1 MKKIVL
7 CLLATCFMS
16 LNALAEREIKGQ
28 VVYAADGEP
37 LIGATVLPVG
47 GGNGSATDFDGNF
60 AIVLPDD
67 VKQVTVSY
75 VGMKTQ
81 TLDAVDGMVV
91 KMEDNTNE
99 LEEVVVTAFGMKRE
113 RKALGYAVQDLKS
126 EDLNTKGTTDLANA
140 IQGKV
145 SGVDIRPSSGM
156 PGASTNIIIRGA
168 RSFEQTN
175 QPLYVIDGMPVSTE
189 SDFRNYSNN
198 AVSGTTYSQRSI
210 DINPEDI
217 ESINILKGQA
227 ASALYG
233 IRASNGVILITT
245 KRGSGEVGKPR
256 VTLTTSFSADLVS
269 RPFEHQTTYAQGSGG
284 LYSPSNSATWGP
296 KISELPNDPNYGGN
310 TNNAYTQQYGMHQGM
325 YYVPQRA
332 AAGLDPWAY
341 PQAYDN
347 IKDFFQVGTTW
358 SNNVNVAQAFDKGHY
373 SFSIGNTTQDGIIPN
388 TGMDRYN
395 AKMSA
400 EARLHENWTTG
411 FSGNYVNSKISKQ
424 IIRKIRSVPPRA
436 SMVRIGRSRTTSSWS
451 ARNVSSETHT

>member
-67 VKQVTVSY
+67 VKQVTVS
-75 VGMKTQ
+75 
-81 TLDAVDGMVV
+81 
-91 KMEDNTNE
+91 
-99 LEEVVVTAFGMKRE
+99 EVVVTAFGMKRE

-189 SDFRNYSNN
+189 SDFRNYSNDATRKTSN
-198 AVSGTTYSQRSI
+198 QSTY
-210 DINPEDI
+210 
-217 ESINILKGQA
+217 
-227 ASALYG
+227 
-233 IRASNGVILITT
+233 
-245 KRGSGEVGKPR
+245 
-256 VTLTTSFSADLVS
+256 
-269 RPFEHQTTYAQGSGG
+269 
-284 LYSPSNSATWGP
+284 
-296 KISELPNDPNYGGN
+296 
-310 TNNAYTQQYGMHQGM
+310 
-325 YYVPQRA
+325 
-332 AAGLDPWAY
+332 
-341 PQAYDN
+341 
-347 IKDFFQVGTTW
+347 
-358 SNNVNVAQAFDKGHY
+358 
-373 SFSIGNTTQDGIIPN
+373 
-388 TGMDRYN
+388 
-395 AKMSA
+395 
-400 EARLHENWTTG
+400 
-411 FSGNYVNSKISKQ
+411 
-424 IIRKIRSVPPRA
+424 
-436 SMVRIGRSRTTSSWS
+436 
-451 ARNVSSETHT
+451 